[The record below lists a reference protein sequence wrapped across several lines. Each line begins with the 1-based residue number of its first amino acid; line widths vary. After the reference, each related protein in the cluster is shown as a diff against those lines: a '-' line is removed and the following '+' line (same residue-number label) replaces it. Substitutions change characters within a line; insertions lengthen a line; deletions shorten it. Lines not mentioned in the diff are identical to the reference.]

1 MPDTILKR
9 WNGSAFEELYP
20 KTTVTQISASGTPS
34 SSTVLAGSGVWIA
47 SNGHSHGSITNEGT
61 ITSDTAIAS
70 GQKIVL
76 VNGSNQIVRSTLALG
91 TATTTFLRNDGQ
103 WITPVGG
110 GDVVGPASS
119 TAGRVAT
126 FNGTT
131 GKLIQD
137 GGVLLSSLS
146 TTSHTH
152 LTSIWGGSPQTVSSG
167 STLTISSLSQ
177 VISPGSHLRIIWG
190 NNTSTYFRSDVF
202 MMQFNGSDH
211 FAVLEKTVDA
221 VSSGDVIWKLSCR
234 LGTTSTTGSYTGTSI
249 TFLNGMVQSMTGTQ
263 TASTLYVQQIF
274 LITGA

>member
-1 MPDTILKR
+1 MPNTILKR
-9 WNGSAFEELYP
+9 WNGSTFEELYP
-20 KTTVTQISASGTPS
+20 KTTVSQISASGTANNTTFLRGDGQW
-34 SSTVLAGSGVWIA
+34 STAGNLNAQGTINTNTAPGSGQHLVIT
-47 SNGHSHGSITNEGT
+47 SSGDLIQQSSIT
-61 ITSDTAIAS
+61 
-70 GQKIVL
+70 
-76 VNGSNQIVRSTLALG
+76 LG
-91 TATTTFLRNDGQ
+91 AATTTFLRNDGQ
-103 WITPVGG
+103 WVTPTGG
-110 GDVVGPASS
+110 GDVVGPSSS
-119 TAGRVAT
+119 TTGRVAT

-152 LTSIWGGSPQTVSSG
+152 LTSIYSSSPQTVSSG
-167 STLTISSLSQ
+167 GTLTLTLSQ
-177 VISPGSHLRIIWG
+177 TISPGSHLRIIWG
-190 NNTSTYFRSDVF
+190 SNTSVYFRSDVF

-249 TFLNGMVQSMTGTQ
+249 TFLNGMLQSMTGTQ